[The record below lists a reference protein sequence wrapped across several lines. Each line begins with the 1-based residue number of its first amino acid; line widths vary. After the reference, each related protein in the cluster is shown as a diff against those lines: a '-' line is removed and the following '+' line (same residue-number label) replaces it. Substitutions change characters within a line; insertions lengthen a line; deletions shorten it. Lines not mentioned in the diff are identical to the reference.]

1 MANALLVSHVQYVQA
16 LEAAMKA
23 RDAVKG
29 CTLQARDAV
38 KGCTLQATIP
48 DLEKHT
54 LPNTYNGAYV
64 NEQAD

>member
-16 LEAAMKA
+16 LEAAMK
-23 RDAVKG
+23 
-29 CTLQARDAV
+29 ARDAV